1 MTRTRLR
8 GLLLALATAVVSG
21 VSVYVNSFGVKAVPD
36 ASTYTTAKNVVAAG
50 VLFLLLAAVRPA
62 GSRLTRPSTSGHWLG
77 LAYVGVLGGSV
88 PFVLFFEGLQRAE
101 APQAAGFI
109 HKTLVV
115 WVALLAVVV
124 LKERLTW
131 LHWLAIGL
139 LIAGQWALA
148 GSGGLPMG
156 PGTLLI
162 LAATLLWSVE
172 TVVAKRLLD
181 GLSSWTVGVTRM
193 GVGSVVLLGWLA
205 VTGRLPG
212 LFALTGTQWRWV
224 LLTGAFLAAYVATWF
239 AALARAQATDVTAV
253 LVLGAVITALFSASA
268 KGVALTNAPAYAAL
282 AVGVGLVALT
292 MVRRAPGSTSRSS
305 GRPG

>member
-8 GLLLALATAVVSG
+8 GLLLALGTAIVSG
-21 VSVYVNSFGVKAVPD
+21 ISVYVNSFGVKAVSD
-36 ASTYTTAKNVVAAG
+36 ASTYTTAKNVVAAA
-50 VLFLLLAAVRPA
+50 VLVLLLAAARPA
-62 GSRLTRPSTSGHWLG
+62 GARLVRPSTSGHWLG

-101 APQAAGFI
+101 APQAGFI

-156 PGTLLI
+156 PATLLI
-162 LAATLLWSVE
+162 LAATLMWSVE

-181 GLSSWTVGVTRM
+181 GLSSWTVGITRM

-224 LLTGAFLAAYVATWF
+224 LITGALLAAYVATWF
-239 AALARAQATDVTAV
+239 GALARAQATDVTAV
-253 LVLGAVITALFSASA
+253 LVLGAVITAVINASA
-268 KGVALTNAPAYAAL
+268 RGVALANAPAYAAL
-282 AVGVGLVALT
+282 VVGVGLVALT
-292 MVRRAPGSTSRSS
+292 MVRRAPESVSPMA
-305 GRPG
+305 GRAR

>member
-8 GLLLALATAVVSG
+8 GLLLALGTAIVSG
-21 VSVYVNSFGVKAVPD
+21 ISVYVNSFGVKAVSD
-36 ASTYTTAKNVVAAG
+36 ASTYITAKNVVAAA
-50 VLFLLLAAVRPA
+50 VLVLLLAAVRPA
-62 GSRLTRPSTSGHWLG
+62 GARVTSPSTSGQWLG
-77 LAYVGVLGGSV
+77 LAYVGILGGSV

-101 APQAAGFI
+101 APQAGFI

-181 GLSSWTVGVTRM
+181 GLSSWTVGITRM
-193 GVGSVVLLGWLA
+193 GVGSVVLLCWLA

-224 LLTGAFLAAYVATWF
+224 LITGVFLAAYVATWF

-253 LVLGAVITALFSASA
+253 LVLGAVITAVVSASA
-268 KGVALTNAPAYAAL
+268 KGVALANAPAYAAL
-282 AVGVGLVALT
+282 VVGVGLVALT
-292 MVRRAPGSTSRSS
+292 MVRRAPESVSPVA
-305 GRPG
+305 GRAR